1 MDICHGVMYPRGCRF
16 SFACEG
22 EAGPGG
28 RALKGVMRVGLLAK
42 GLLLRGDRAVRLVVL
57 CHDRPTVTLLK
68 RVATDLPAHLHK
80 VKVRTPTSTVLLY
93 IPSCDYN
100 STVPQGGAEEPR
112 YKVELQAAEGAVVVS
127 DGAVSVLV
135 SLTSAVMREPA
146 GECPGGTLRS
156 STPPISHTHLC
167 ILTSDR
173 SWLFKC
179 FRQNLAC

>member
-1 MDICHGVMYPRGCRF
+1 MTYRSSIRGHVSWSNVVPVCRF

-93 IPSCDYN
+93 IPSCDYDC
-100 STVPQGGAEEPR
+100 TTHTPGRRGGAALQGGAAGGGGR
-112 YKVELQAAEGAVVVS
+112 GCGVGRGGV
-127 DGAVSVLV
+127 G
-135 SLTSAVMREPA
+135 A
-146 GECPGGTLRS
+146 GEPDVGRDARARG
-156 STPPISHTHLC
+156 
-167 ILTSDR
+167 
-173 SWLFKC
+173 
-179 FRQNLAC
+179 